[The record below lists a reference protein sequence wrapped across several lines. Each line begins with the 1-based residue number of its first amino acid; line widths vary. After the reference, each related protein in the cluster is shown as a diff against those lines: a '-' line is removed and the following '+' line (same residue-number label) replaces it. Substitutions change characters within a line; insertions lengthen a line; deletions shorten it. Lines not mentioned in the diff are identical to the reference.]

1 MFLTECSR
9 PQVKKP
15 ILQSADYSGNVLEK
29 IQTRLPLF
37 APSCS
42 PATEKVVALRCVW
55 HIRAILYY
63 SLYNIFLND
72 AIQITVYLKRSYQCA
87 KDIAQMR
94 KLLENFFGSNFK
106 NQYEPLSVPP
116 IPLPLGG
123 INEPDEI
130 LIQLTNTTEYEITAL
145 EVRILSKPFLL
156 YIYSLYSLRYRD
168 YHSNLTTVSLVRI
181 RFNTPN
187 GSRPI
192 WNN

>member
-1 MFLTECSR
+1 
-9 PQVKKP
+9 
-15 ILQSADYSGNVLEK
+15 
-29 IQTRLPLF
+29 
-37 APSCS
+37 
-42 PATEKVVALRCVW
+42 
-55 HIRAILYY
+55 
-63 SLYNIFLND
+63 
-72 AIQITVYLKRSYQCA
+72 
-87 KDIAQMR
+87 MR

-168 YHSNLTTVSLVRI
+168 YHSN
-181 RFNTPN
+181 
-187 GSRPI
+187 
-192 WNN
+192 